1 MISNFTERQGWIH
14 DTSYIILFKVAALIS
29 QKYLVI
35 KILGWRRG
43 QVYHANP
50 VEARGTCKKKK
61 KKSRSSKLF
70 EFAQIFPYI
79 QWKLLVGSL
88 WDKDKVI
95 PITD

>member
-61 KKSRSSKLF
+61 KKKKKILIGWGRSSVTLRVT
-70 EFAQIFPYI
+70 
-79 QWKLLVGSL
+79 L
-88 WDKDKVI
+88 
-95 PITD
+95 

>member
-1 MISNFTERQGWIH
+1 MRKIFFWKGMISNFIEWQGWIH

-61 KKSRSSKLF
+61 KKKKKKKS
-70 EFAQIFPYI
+70 
-79 QWKLLVGSL
+79 W
-88 WDKDKVI
+88 
-95 PITD
+95 